1 MHASLDIFARLVVS
15 VAGNDIIV
23 RAADGLITVELPNL
37 RTGRALLKTWP
48 VRSEGVKLIEGAQA
62 TLADSGQ
69 RLEFQ
74 MAGRAIAKL
83 GIGVRPGLASWL
95 LGLRPLEIRPL
106 QMLLA
111 LTSSN
116 HVLASKGQQ

>member
-1 MHASLDIFARLVVS
+1 MHAPLDIFARLVVS

-23 RAADGLITVELPNL
+23 RADDGLITVELPNL

-48 VRSEGVKLIEGAQA
+48 VRREGVKLIEGAQA
-62 TLADSGQ
+62 KLADSGQ

-74 MAGRAIAKL
+74 MAGRAIVKL

-116 HVLASKGQQ
+116 LVLASKGQQ